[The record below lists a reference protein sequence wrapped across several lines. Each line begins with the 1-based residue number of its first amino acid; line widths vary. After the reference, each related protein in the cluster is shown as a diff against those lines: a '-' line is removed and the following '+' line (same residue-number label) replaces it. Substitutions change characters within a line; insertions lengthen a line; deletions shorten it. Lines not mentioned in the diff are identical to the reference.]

1 MKTDIRNRSDIQ
13 LLVDTFYQKVR
24 SDELIAF
31 LFNDVA
37 RVDWGRHLPR
47 MYDFWENI
55 VFQTGG
61 FTGNPMV
68 AHLQL
73 NQKSPLTAAHFARW
87 LKLFNETTDEL
98 FEGDNAEL
106 IKQRAHS
113 IATMMQIKIINS
125 GKSGS
130 IY

>member
-1 MKTDIRNRSDIQ
+1 MKTDIQNRSDIQ
-13 LLVDTFYQKVR
+13 RIIDSFYSKVR
-24 SDELIAF
+24 VDDQIAY

-37 RVDWGRHLPR
+37 QVDWEHHLPR

-55 VFQTGG
+55 LFQTGG
-61 FTGNPMV
+61 FTGNPMT

-73 NQKSPLTAAHFARW
+73 NQKSPLTAAHFTRW

-113 IATMMQIKIINS
+113 IATIIQVKILQQ
-125 GKSGS
+125 
-130 IY
+130 